1 MKYFDYKLN
10 FIVSEEYFEH
20 AQSMF
25 KSIPETLSSK
35 QKIELTNQILK
46 TFMTFSTSQGT
57 AISEELLSQ
66 EESQASQQL
75 REEVVWENTNDSS
88 VDKQA
93 EVDVISLSSSESQ
106 VERSSDSQVDKA
118 RPRHNNKVGLKDH
131 SLRVDVRGKSFLRNL
146 VKVVKLHFL
155 NEVKGSGR
163 WDKMF
168 KLLRNMLEEQ
178 YVDLRNNSELFFQVY
193 SPILYMILRKK
204 NDNITKSKYFTS
216 EEKQRIL
223 AEIKAFKLVCDDFSI
238 AKNRSQLFKHSIIR
252 LSKTLVYKNEIYNKR
267 FWKRVLDTRRKEI
280 TFVDQYKKHF
290 EMDLEQV
297 KMIN

>member
-1 MKYFDYKLN
+1 
-10 FIVSEEYFEH
+10 
-20 AQSMF
+20 
-25 KSIPETLSSK
+25 
-35 QKIELTNQILK
+35 
-46 TFMTFSTSQGT
+46 MTFSSSQGT
-57 AISEELLSQ
+57 AISEEFLSQ
-66 EESQASQQL
+66 EESQTSQL
-75 REEVVWENTNDSS
+75 LKEEVVWENTNDSL

-106 VERSSDSQVDKA
+106 VEQSSDSQVDKA

-223 AEIKAFKLVCDDFSI
+223 TEIKAFKLVWDDFSI